1 MKPDRVSWPNSLL
14 TRAVVSRVPSNILA
28 DRVLREGVEAHS
40 LGLAKDPQRFELFL
54 TKNRDDP
61 LQDNPPPFP
70 EMHSAWMN
78 VCRSMSPMDIIV
90 EYTLPMHYDPILQR
104 LSRRPR
110 SHSVILGITEQVS
123 GSWVAQHVFPN
134 RRLCERVQAEPVAPA
149 VDLYRREFLL
159 TKNGDDPLQS
169 NTARSPEQVG
179 VDESI
184 RPSNSRQ

>member
-1 MKPDRVSWPNSLL
+1 M
-14 TRAVVSRVPSNILA
+14 SRVPSNILA

-61 LQDNPPPFP
+61 LQDNPPPYP
-70 EMHSAWMN
+70 EMRSAWMN

-90 EYTLPMHYDPILQR
+90 DYILPMHYYPILQR
-104 LSRRPR
+104 SSRRPR
-110 SHSVILGITEQVS
+110 SHSVIVGITEQVS
-123 GSWVAQHVFPN
+123 GSRVTQNVFPN
-134 RRLCERVQAEPVAPA
+134 RRLREGVQAEPVAPA

-169 NTARSPEQVG
+169 NTAMSPEQLG
-179 VDESI
+179 VNESI
-184 RPSNSRQ
+184 RPSRSRR